1 MNKDKNINL
10 QSILIKKESV
20 LFTNCKGVVEK
31 IAPDFDHHEIKNSL
45 DKKKEVIEER
55 FNLK

>member
-1 MNKDKNINL
+1 
-10 QSILIKKESV
+10 V